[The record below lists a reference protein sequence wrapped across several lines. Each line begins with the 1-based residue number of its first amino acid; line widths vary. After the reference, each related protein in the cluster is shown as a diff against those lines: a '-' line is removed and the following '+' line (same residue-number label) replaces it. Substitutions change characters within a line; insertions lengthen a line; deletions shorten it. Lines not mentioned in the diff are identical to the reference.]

1 MQLSNLAHRAEF
13 ADPPWYR
20 AVFANTGA
28 APFWLLVR
36 LYVGWQWLHAGWEK
50 VTGEGWVNDGGS
62 SLESF
67 WSRIVLVP
75 EDGRP
80 AITYGWYRDFIQYM
94 LDAHWFS
101 WFAPLVAYG
110 EVLVG
115 IGLIVGAFTAVSA
128 LFGATLNF
136 NFMLAGSAS
145 TNPVL
150 FILTILLVLAWKV
163 AGHIGMDRWLLP
175 ALGTPWS
182 RSAPPRG
189 RSATPAGPRSAPG
202 IVVPRTVES
211 SSES

>member
-1 MQLSNLAHRAEF
+1 MQLTNLAHRAEF

-28 APFWLLVR
+28 APLWLLVR
-36 LYVGWQWLHAGWEK
+36 LYLGWQWLHAGWEK
-50 VTGEGWVNDGGS
+50 VTGDGWVNGGGAA
-62 SLESF
+62 LESF
-67 WSRIVLVP
+67 WARIVVVP
-75 EDGRP
+75 EAGRP
-80 AITYGWYRDFIQYM
+80 AITYGWYRDFIEYM
-94 LDAHWFS
+94 LDARWFT

-115 IGLIVGAFTAVSA
+115 IGLIVGAFTAIAA

-150 FILTILLVLAWKV
+150 FILAILIILAWKV
-163 AGHIGMDRWLLP
+163 AGHIGIDRWLLP

-182 RSAPPRG
+182 SAREPRPHQDSVSAPPARPASG
-189 RSATPAGPRSAPG
+189 LDPPVPGKRS
-202 IVVPRTVES
+202 
-211 SSES
+211 